1 MSCRHRTLR
10 DLRELPDVLDGPG
23 GDDLLAVG
31 APLVA
36 AAPREDPGPLR
47 VTRDT
52 IFSL

>member
-31 APLVA
+31 TPLVA
-36 AAPREDPGPLR
+36 AAPWEDPSPLK
-47 VTRDT
+47 DKGDA
-52 IFSL
+52 IC